1 MISEDSEGQEL
12 GQSMVGTA
20 QSVPCDVC
28 QEQNK
33 ANIFACLAP
42 WLGRLGL
49 AGVISAS
56 TPRSLSLASLQQG
69 SRYCTWI
76 WRSRVPMS
84 QIRVFRA
91 Y

>member
-1 MISEDSEGQEL
+1 MFMISEDSEVQEL
-12 GQSMVGTA
+12 GQSMVGIA

-33 ANIFACLAP
+33 ANIFFAYLAP

-56 TPRSLSLASLQQG
+56 TPRSLSWASLQ
-69 SRYCTWI
+69 
-76 WRSRVPMS
+76 
-84 QIRVFRA
+84 
-91 Y
+91 